1 MFKYVFF
8 DFDGTLIDTNEIIV
22 KCLNFV
28 SSKYNGRELN
38 DRELTGILGKPLEI
52 QMKEICES
60 RYEELTLD
68 YKSMY
73 RSLRD
78 EMTTEFSGITDMLKA
93 IRCSGVKVA
102 IISNKGT
109 SGINHGI
116 EKFSLSEYIDYV
128 VSSEDVILKKPHPEG
143 IYKAMAYLG
152 LGEEDKKDIVF
163 VGDSIHDIECGK
175 NAGLKT
181 VLVGW
186 TIMDKEVLLKSE
198 PDYVAKD
205 SKDLEK
211 IILS

>member
-22 KCLNFV
+22 KCLNHL
-28 SSKYNGRELN
+28 SMKYNGRKLDDN
-38 DRELTGILGKPLEI
+38 ELTGILGKPLEV

-78 EMTTEFSGITDMLKA
+78 EMTTEFEGISDMLKT
-93 IRCSGVKVA
+93 IHENGVKVA

-116 EKFSLSEYIDYV
+116 DKFALSDYIDYV
-128 VSSEDVILKKPHPEG
+128 VSSEDVIKKKPDPEG
-143 IYKAMAYLG
+143 IYKAMSYLG
-152 LGEEDKKDIVF
+152 LGENDKVDIVF

-175 NAGLKT
+175 NADLKT
-181 VLVGW
+181 ILVGW
-186 TIMDKEVLLKSE
+186 TIMDKNILLNAG
-198 PDYVAKD
+198 PDYVVED
-205 SKDLEK
+205 SEELKK
-211 IILS
+211 IILG

>member
-28 SSKYNGRELN
+28 SSKYNGRELS
-38 DRELTGILGKPLEI
+38 DSELTNILGKPLEI
-52 QMKEICES
+52 QMKEICEAQ
-60 RYEELTLD
+60 YEKLTLD

-78 EMTTEFSGITDMLKA
+78 DMTTEFSGITDMLKEL
-93 IRCSGVKVA
+93 RENGVKVA
-102 IISNKGT
+102 IISNKGS

-116 EKFSLSEYIDYV
+116 EKFSLSDYIDYV
-128 VSSEDVILKKPHPEG
+128 VSSEDVVEKKPHPEG
-143 IYKAMAYLG
+143 IYKSMAYLG
-152 LGEEDKKDIVF
+152 LSEEDKKDIVF

-181 VLVGW
+181 ILVGW
-186 TIMDKEVLLKSE
+186 TIMDRDVLLKAE
-198 PDYVAKD
+198 PDYVVED
-205 SKDLEK
+205 SEELKK